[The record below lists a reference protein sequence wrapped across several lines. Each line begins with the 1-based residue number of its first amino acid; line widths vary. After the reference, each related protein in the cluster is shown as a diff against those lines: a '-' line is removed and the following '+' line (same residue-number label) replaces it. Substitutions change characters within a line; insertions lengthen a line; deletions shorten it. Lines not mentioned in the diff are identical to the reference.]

1 MCNTSRL
8 SKRWILQLLLTYY
21 IPTRWSTCQVR
32 PTRGRPP
39 ALVCICILLTTECA
53 IHFACTPALGVLAR
67 SVARFVIHALPRAN
81 LAPICFQDKNQLP
94 TPSLIS
100 SQATVL
106 ASKAADRVV
115 HHPTPCADAM
125 AKALSRGCGD
135 LDA

>member
-1 MCNTSRL
+1 MNSP
-8 SKRWILQLLLTYY
+8 IAAYLQVG
-21 IPTRWSTCQVR
+21 STCQVR

-53 IHFACTPALGVLAR
+53 IQFACTPALGVLAR

-81 LAPICFQDKNQLP
+81 LAPICSKTRINTMNQLP
-94 TPSLIS
+94 TPSLIP

-135 LDA
+135 LGA